1 MGPTKSLDGPGYKKL
16 SARLYYNNN
25 ILYALQ
31 LHGLLMVR
39 AGMFSQPYSLTAPT
53 SLLNRTPTSLPDCTP
68 SRAYPTV
75 QPEEL
80 TRTLYHFNQLPWIKK
95 KRKKFTRPNTISS
108 SGFRT
113 GSNGITF
120 MRKF

>member
-1 MGPTKSLDGPGYKKL
+1 MGPTKSLDGPGYKTL

-31 LHGLLMVR
+31 LHGLLM
-39 AGMFSQPYSLTAPT
+39 AGMFSQLYTLTAPT

-75 QPEEL
+75 QPKEL

-95 KRKKFTRPNTISS
+95 KKKKVHETEYNIIFWI
-108 SGFRT
+108 
-113 GSNGITF
+113 SNGIQ
-120 MRKF
+120 RHYVYAKILR